1 MCITRSF
8 SDVGY
13 YEVMKLSERL
23 WSVSLQLV
31 CRRCRNDF
39 FKRVGPAC
47 LGCGCGVSGDLGF
60 IMGDLFVVGV
70 CITKSLSGVG

>member
-1 MCITRSF
+1 MFVVGVCITRSF
-8 SDVGY
+8 SGVGY
-13 YEVMKLSERL
+13 YEVMKLSARL

-60 IMGDLFVVGV
+60 IMDDLFVVGV
-70 CITKSLSGVG
+70 CV